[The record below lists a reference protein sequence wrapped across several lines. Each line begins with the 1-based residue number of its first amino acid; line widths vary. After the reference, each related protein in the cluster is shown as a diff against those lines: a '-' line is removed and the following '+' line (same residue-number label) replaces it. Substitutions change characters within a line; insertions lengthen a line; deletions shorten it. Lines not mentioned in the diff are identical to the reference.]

1 MRFPFSSE
9 RRSSGVVMP
18 VLFGLGGVVLGAG
31 LASMLTPR
39 TGQQLR
45 GLVRDL
51 FGQHFGRS
59 GNDPLEGAEID
70 RMKNEGGM
78 GAVGART
85 SATNPLGSHS

>member
-1 MRFPFSSE
+1 
-9 RRSSGVVMP
+9 
-18 VLFGLGGVVLGAG
+18 VLFGIGGLVLGAG

-51 FGQHFGRS
+51 FGHRGHES
-59 GNDPLEGAEID
+59 VEGAEID

-85 SATNPLGSHS
+85 SATTPLGSHS